1 MNVTL
6 TPEMDRWLQ
15 EKTASG
21 FYQSA
26 DEVVR
31 EALRLLRDFES
42 VRERLLAALQTDVQR
57 GLDDLANGRSVEW
70 TDAVTEEV
78 LRLGRGRRAV

>member
-6 TPEMDRWLQ
+6 TPEMDRWLR

-21 FYQSA
+21 FYPSS

-31 EALRLLRDFES
+31 EALRLLRGFES
-42 VRERLLAALQTDVQR
+42 VRERRPATLQADVQR
-57 GLDDLANGRSVEW
+57 GLEGLAGGRSVEW

-78 LRLGRGRRAV
+78 LQSGRGRRAV

>member
-6 TPEMDRWLQ
+6 TPEIDRWLQ
-15 EKTASG
+15 EKAASG

-42 VRERLLAALQTDVQR
+42 VRERRLAALQADVQR

-78 LRLGRGRRAV
+78 LQLGRGRRAV